1 MTKLKQRLRMHRRG
15 ERSVEEWRRNMDGI
29 GRAVSGYDMAER
41 ITAEAAS
48 RRRSSGRSAA

>member
-1 MTKLKQRLRMHRRG
+1 MSRFRQRMKMHRRTD
-15 ERSVEEWRRNMDGI
+15 RSVEEWRRNMDGI

-41 ITAEAAS
+41 IAAEAAS

>member
-15 ERSVEEWRRNMDGI
+15 ERSVEEWRRSMDGI

>member
-1 MTKLKQRLRMHRRG
+1 MSRFKQRLKMHRRTD
-15 ERSVEEWRRNMDGI
+15 RSVEEWRRNMDGI

-41 ITAEAAS
+41 IAAEAAS

>member
-1 MTKLKQRLRMHRRG
+1 MSRFKQRMKMHRRSD
-15 ERSVEEWRRNMDGI
+15 RSVEEWRRNMDGI

-48 RRRSSGRSAA
+48 RRRNGSRSAA